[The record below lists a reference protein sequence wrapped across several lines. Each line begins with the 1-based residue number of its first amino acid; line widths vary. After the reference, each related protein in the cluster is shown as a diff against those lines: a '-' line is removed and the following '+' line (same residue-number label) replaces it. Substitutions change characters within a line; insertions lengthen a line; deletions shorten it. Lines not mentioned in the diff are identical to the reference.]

1 MKAEKERNGLV
12 IERAVYYIRGEREAM
27 NDQNSLDVTVPI
39 QFWVNDSTLHLFNVS
54 KRSSM
59 LGFFDLIKFSSS
71 AAAAAS
77 ENSEMSNEMPKP
89 HATVPSW
96 TDWMCSFLFDRSD
109 RSSMDS
115 RVRVDEAATAEL
127 SVTYSYAGITYE
139 IAIGDGEEIILPNP
153 RASRLPK

>member
-77 ENSEMSNEMPKP
+77 ENAEMPSENSSSRSYGKMQVLVIWA
-89 HATVPSW
+89 HVAALTGAFA
-96 TDWMCSFLFDRSD
+96 FL
-109 RSSMDS
+109 
-115 RVRVDEAATAEL
+115 L
-127 SVTYSYAGITYE
+127 H
-139 IAIGDGEEIILPNP
+139 
-153 RASRLPK
+153 